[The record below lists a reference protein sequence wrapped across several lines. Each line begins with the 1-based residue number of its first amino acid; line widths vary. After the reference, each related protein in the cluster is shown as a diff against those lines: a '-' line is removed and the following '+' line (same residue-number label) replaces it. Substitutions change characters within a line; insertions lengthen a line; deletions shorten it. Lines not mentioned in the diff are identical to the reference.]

1 MALSRWSGGQLSTFS
16 VIQNTF
22 HERVDPYRIL
32 FKVRVNRMREIADE
46 LQKVTTEFKETR
58 ERSVEGLKAGVVT
71 ECVGLGVA
79 ALRAPFTGGLSLAIY
94 GAATLGSLAGTAA
107 SGLHHGITGI
117 TNDRKMA
124 VQQELTAEFWTI
136 AESASKDL
144 DGMMKACEDVLRLS
158 DGAEREE
165 IIKLEI
171 KMLMDFLCKTRLKIS
186 ATGHHVKAV
195 ADKYQEALI
204 GLKAIKRTITI
215 IDRNSR

>member
-16 VIQNTF
+16 VIQNTY

-32 FKVRVNRMREIADE
+32 FTERVNRMREIADE

-58 ERSVEGLKAGVVT
+58 ERSVEGLKAGLVT
-71 ECVGLGVA
+71 GVVGLGLA
-79 ALRAPFTGGLSLAIY
+79 ALTAPFTGGLSLAIY

-107 SGLHHGITGI
+107 SLHHSKTGI
-117 TNDRKMA
+117 KNDRKMA
-124 VQQELTAEFWTI
+124 VQQKLTAEFWTI
-136 AESASKDL
+136 AESASEDL
-144 DGMMKACEDVLRLS
+144 DGMMKACEYVKTQS
-158 DGAEREE
+158 DGAEKEE

-171 KMLMDFLCKTRLKIS
+171 KMLMDFLRKTQLQIS